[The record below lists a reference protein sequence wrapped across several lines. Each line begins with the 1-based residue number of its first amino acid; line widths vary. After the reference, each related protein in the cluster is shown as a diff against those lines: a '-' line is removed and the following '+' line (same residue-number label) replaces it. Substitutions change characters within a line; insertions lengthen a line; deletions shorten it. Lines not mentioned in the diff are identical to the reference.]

1 MKKYFTLMVLTIFGG
16 LLMMSCEMNEVVD
29 RDIQDNDT
37 YPVMKDV
44 TGTFS
49 STNNY
54 ALDQAIDIPSSDV
67 VLVYRNINSNSSA
80 SAIWQLLPKTFYLS
94 DNREL
99 DYNFIFDTKRV
110 QVRTE
115 ANFDQSTMTST
126 EKATYLNNQTFRI
139 VLVPAS
145 RANRT
150 ASQVNYEDY
159 NAVVKYFNLKEP
171 K

>member
-1 MKKYFTLMVLTIFGG
+1 MKKYFTLMVLAIFGG

-115 ANFDQSTMTST
+115 ANFGFLLSGIPGIILLISISVSVCTIFIFS
-126 EKATYLNNQTFRI
+126 
-139 VLVPAS
+139 
-145 RANRT
+145 
-150 ASQVNYEDY
+150 
-159 NAVVKYFNLKEP
+159 LKLP
-171 K
+171 GFLISIN